1 VQYLDD
7 MDDVITQLPD
17 KTPRAGRQMMEMTS
31 PISYFVL
38 LDEGLFAPVA
48 IQINS
53 KKGKLISCAIYIYI
67 KIPKQFYIGSASI
80 VILQIK
86 SNNFLYFLLKVDVR
100 PD

>member
-53 KKGKLISCAIYIYI
+53 KKGKLISCAIYIY
-67 KIPKQFYIGSASI
+67 KDPKTILHWVPASI

>member
-53 KKGKLISCAIYIYI
+53 KKGKLISCAIYI

-80 VILQIK
+80 VILPIK
-86 SNNFLYFLLKVDVR
+86 SNNSLYFNLKWI
-100 PD
+100 